1 MTHPASL
8 PAALVVDTD
17 GGVDDAQA
25 LLMLLGA
32 GRVPTMVTTVFG
44 NVALEAATRNVLA
57 TLESGGAGA
66 VPVHRGAARPLL
78 APRIEARHIHGE
90 DGLGGAPRP
99 GRTAEAQATG
109 AVDALRALLRASAP
123 GSVDL
128 LFLGPLTNLAILLSL
143 DPDVASAVRRLVIMG
158 GTLEGRGNTTP
169 AAEFNIASD
178 PEAARIVLT
187 SGLPIELVPW
197 EPCRRHVLTG
207 AEVDA
212 VFAGAPDTQGRR
224 FSQALAAHAHRTN
237 ASYGAGDVFR
247 FVDPLAAALLLEP
260 AIARRTLRASL
271 DVVLGEGP
279 GRGMVLVDPSGRLGT
294 PEVVLLEDADP
305 ARLRALFAAS
315 VDPAARR

>member
-1 MTHPASL
+1 MTDAPSS
-8 PAALVVDTD
+8 ALVVDTD

-32 GRVPTMVTTVFG
+32 GRVPALVTTVFG
-44 NVALEAATRNVLA
+44 NVALKAATRNVLA
-57 TLESGGAGA
+57 TLASGGAGH
-66 VPVHRGAARPLL
+66 VPVHPGAARPLL

-99 GRTAEAQATG
+99 QNHAPAREEG
-109 AVDALRALLRASAP
+109 AVDALRALLRKAAP
-123 GSVDL
+123 ASVDL

-143 DPDVASAVRRLVIMG
+143 DPGVAHAVRRLVIMG

-197 EPCRRHVLTG
+197 EPCRRHVMTG
-207 AEVDA
+207 DEIEA
-212 VFAGAPDTQGRR
+212 VFAGASDTEGRR
-224 FSQALAAHAHRTN
+224 FSEALALHARRTN

-260 AIARRTLRASL
+260 AIARRTSRASL

-294 PEVVLLEDADP
+294 PEVLLLEEADP

-315 VDPAARR
+315 VDPAANG

>member
-1 MTHPASL
+1 MPDTAS
-8 PAALVVDTD
+8 PVLVVDTD

-32 GRVPTMVTTVFG
+32 GRVPALVTTVFG

-57 TLESGGAGA
+57 TLASGGAGD
-66 VPVHRGAARPLL
+66 VPVHPGAARPLL

-99 GRTAEAQATG
+99 AGLPAAREEG
-109 AVDALRALLRASAP
+109 AVDALRGLLRAATP
-123 GSVDL
+123 ASVDL

-143 DPDVASAVRRLVIMG
+143 DPGVAVAVRRLVIMG

-169 AAEFNIASD
+169 AAEFNIVSD

-197 EPCRRHVLTG
+197 EPCRRHVMTG
-207 AEVDA
+207 DEIEA
-212 VFAGAPDTQGRR
+212 VFASAPDSEGRR
-224 FSQALAAHAHRTN
+224 FSEALARHARRTN

-260 AIARRTLRASL
+260 GIARRTSRASL

-279 GRGMVLVDPSGRLGT
+279 GRGLVLVDPSGRLGT
-294 PEVVLLEDADP
+294 PEVLLLEEADLE
-305 ARLRALFAAS
+305 RLHALFAAS
-315 VDPAARR
+315 VDPAARG